1 MSGLLRLDGRVAIVT
16 GGTRGIGLAIT
27 DSLAAAGATLVVNYR
42 RSQAE
47 AQALKDRL
55 GDQVHLVQADVS
67 TEQGCQQVVDRAESL
82 GGTRIL
88 VNNAGIT
95 RDGLLVR
102 MSDDDWSAVIS
113 TNLDSVFRM
122 CRMVTTPMLQRRS
135 GSIVNLTS
143 VTGLMGNP
151 GQTNY
156 AASKAAIVG
165 LSRSL
170 AREVARRGIRVNCV
184 APGFIDTDMTRAL
197 PDRAFEEARE
207 RIPMR
212 RLGTPGDVAPL
223 VAFLASDAAA
233 YITGQVF
240 VVDGG
245 LSA

>member
-1 MSGLLRLDGRVAIVT
+1 MAEAFRVDGQVAIVT
-16 GGTRGIGLAIT
+16 GGARGIGRAICLA
-27 DSLAAAGATLVVNYR
+27 LADAGATLVVNYR

-47 AQALKDRL
+47 ADALRDLL
-55 GDQVHLVQADVS
+55 GEQVHLVQGDVS
-67 TEQGCQQVVDRAESL
+67 VEADCQRVVDLAESL

-95 RDGLLVR
+95 RDGLLMR
-102 MSDDDWSAVIS
+102 MPDEDWSSVLT

-122 CRMVTTPMLQRRS
+122 CRLVTGPMLQRRK
-135 GSIVNLTS
+135 GAIVNLTS

-156 AASKAAIVG
+156 AAAKAGIIG

-184 APGFIDTDMTRAL
+184 APGFISTDMTRAL
-197 PDRAFEEARE
+197 PERAFDEAKE
-207 RIPMR
+207 RIPMKR
-212 RLGTPGDVAPL
+212 IGTPEDIAPL
-223 VAFLASDAAA
+223 VRFLVSDAAS
-233 YITGQVF
+233 YITGQTF
-240 VVDGG
+240 IVDGG